1 MSDAVAPDPD
11 GVEPVVMIGPVAP
24 VTNIAVT
31 NIPKTDLKGDITE
44 AMKRASMVFTVNVT
58 EIETFR
64 KLAKRMRRL
73 VEQLNRIR
81 NLTPGR
87 RRIWELDEIAMVLE
101 MDADAFEVGEDGPA
115 NMELAADYRAKA
127 LYLRRL
133 EWDLSELR
141 DAVRG
146 EHRRMSRTDPR
157 HWKGDRP

>member
-87 RRIWELDEIAMVLE
+87 RRIWELDEIAMVFE
-101 MDADAFEVGEDGPA
+101 MEADAFESEMDY
-115 NMELAADYRAKA
+115 ELAADYRAKA